1 MKKRVIASIALFILC
16 HALVVSAAET
26 KSTKGKSGPKSKGK
40 TATQVKPGTDPAT
53 GMEFVLVKGGC
64 FTMGSTVRDDEKPV
78 HEVCVK
84 DFYLGKYE
92 VTQAQWVKIM
102 GSNPSSFKAC
112 GPDCPVES
120 VSWNDVQAF
129 IGNLSA
135 KSKKPYRLPTEAE
148 WEYAAT
154 NGKRDVW
161 AGTSSESKL
170 GEFGWYAANSGGETT
185 HKVGQKKP
193 NALGLYD
200 MSGNVWEW
208 CQDYYSTTY
217 YGEGVKDDPAGP
229 EKGQDRAVRGGSYE
243 NDPSSLRGTNRDNVD
258 GGERDKYRGFRLA
271 FPAQ

>member
-1 MKKRVIASIALFILC
+1 MKRRVIVSVLLYMLC
-16 HALVVSAAET
+16 HAFTLSAAEP
-26 KSTKGKSGPKSKGK
+26 KSAKGKGKAKPKEV
-40 TATQVKPGTDPAT
+40 AAEVKPGTDPTT

-64 FTMGSTVRDDEKPV
+64 FSMGSTVRDDEKPV

-112 GPDCPVES
+112 GPECPVES
-120 VSWNDVQAF
+120 VSWNDAQEFIQA
-129 IGNLSA
+129 LSA
-135 KSKKPYRLPTEAE
+135 KSKKQYRLPTEAE

-154 NGKRDVW
+154 NAGKHDVW
-161 AGTSSESKL
+161 AGTNDEAKL
-170 GEFGWYAANSGGETT
+170 GAYGWYVKNSGETI

-208 CQDYYSTTY
+208 CQDYYSTAY
-217 YGEGVKDDPAGP
+217 YGESLKDNPVGP
-229 EKGQDRAVRGGSYE
+229 LEGQERAARGGSWE
-243 NDPSSLRGTNRDNVD
+243 NDPVSLRGTNRDNVD
-258 GGERDKYRGFRLA
+258 AAARDNIRGLRLVL
-271 FPAQ
+271 PAK